1 MSTMKFAQRALAPA
15 ITLGTLLA
23 ACAPS
28 TPEVMVEKPA
38 ATEAMIEHA
47 TPTGEAMME
56 EPSPTGEAMTE
67 EGAMAMPAFFSVAL
81 TDVATD
87 TDFTL
92 ADLKGKVVLLEP
104 FAQWCPTCLAQQRE
118 VARLHQL
125 VGPRGDFVS
134 VGLDIDPNEDVAMLQ
149 EYLTRHGFDW
159 LYAVA
164 PAQVAS
170 EIGEIYGSQ
179 YLNPPSAPML
189 LIDRH
194 GVVHPLET
202 GRKSAEALLSA
213 VEPLLDEP
221 M

>member
-47 TPTGEAMME
+47 TPTGEAMM
-56 EPSPTGEAMTE
+56 E

-125 VGPRGDFVS
+125 VGPREDFVS